1 MIHFERFPAKMHYF
15 IWTNVA
21 FVSVGFVAATNW
33 TNLDHSL

>member
-21 FVSVGFVAATNW
+21 FVSVGFVAATN
-33 TNLDHSL
+33 